1 MIATCSITN
10 QSSES
15 SCRGASRAP
24 GDVEMLARLQ
34 AGDGMAFEALVSEHT
49 PRMLATARRFFRCE
63 ADAAD
68 AVQDALLA
76 AFKAIRRFKG
86 DSQLG
91 TWLHRIVV
99 NSCLM
104 KRRWRDRRPTM
115 ALEDCFSRP
124 CNVRHHIAFSR
135 AGSPCDVLSTAELR
149 RQVRHYISQLPELYR
164 EVLILRDIEEF
175 DTELT
180 ARLLDVSQGVVKT
193 RLHRA
198 RQELRALLE
207 TVENHI

>member
-1 MIATCSITN
+1 
-10 QSSES
+10 
-15 SCRGASRAP
+15 
-24 GDVEMLARLQ
+24 
-34 AGDGMAFEALVSEHT
+34 
-49 PRMLATARRFFRCE
+49 MLATARRFFRCE

-104 KRRWRDRRPTM
+104 TRRTRDRRPTVS
-115 ALEDCFSRP
+115 AECRFDRSSDAAHFDEP
-124 CNVRHHIAFSR
+124 GR
-135 AGSPCDVLSTAELR
+135 AAVESPSDTLSAIELR
-149 RQVRHYISQLPELYR
+149 RQVRQAINRLPALYR

-180 ARLLDVSQGVVKT
+180 ARLLDVSPGVVKT

-198 RQELRALLE
+198 RRALRSLLE
-207 TVENHI
+207 PVH

>member
-10 QSSES
+10 QSPET
-15 SCRGASRAP
+15 SCRGACRVA

-34 AGDGMAFEALVSEHT
+34 AGDGMAFEALVSEHA

-104 KRRWRDRRPTM
+104 KRRSRDRRPTM
-115 ALEDCFSRP
+115 AFDDCFGRP
-124 CNVRHHIAFSR
+124 CDVSHYKAFSP
-135 AGSPCDVLSTAELR
+135 AGSPCDILSTAELR
-149 RQVRHYISQLPELYR
+149 RQVRHSINQLPELYR

-180 ARLLDVSQGVVKT
+180 AGLLNVSQGVVKT

-198 RQELRALLE
+198 RRELRALLG
-207 TVENHI
+207 TAENNI

>member
-1 MIATCSITN
+1 
-10 QSSES
+10 
-15 SCRGASRAP
+15 
-24 GDVEMLARLQ
+24 
-34 AGDGMAFEALVSEHT
+34 
-49 PRMLATARRFFRCE
+49 MLATARRFFRCE

-68 AVQDALLA
+68 AVQDAFLA
-76 AFKAIRRFKG
+76 AFKGINKFKG

-104 KRRWRDRRPTM
+104 TRRTRERRPKV
-115 ALEDCFSRP
+115 AVDDRFGCLLDIG
-124 CNVRHHIAFSR
+124 HHEQFGGLASN
-135 AGSPCDVLSTAELR
+135 SPSEAVSAIDLR
-149 RQVRHYISQLPELYR
+149 RHVRRCISQLPELYR

-180 ARLLDVSQGVVKT
+180 ARLLDVSPGVVKT

-198 RQELRALLE
+198 RRALRQLLE
-207 TVENHI
+207 PTEIS